1 MQNIKYIGLTN
12 HSLNKSVVS
21 SMLLHFASSEGFK
34 IDSIEY
40 NFVDSKKM
48 LSLNKDYLSHTTD
61 TDIITFDYSE
71 KNIISAEV
79 YISENMLLENAKENS
94 QTIENETIRLVS
106 HALFHCLGY
115 NDKSPSEK
123 NIMRSKEEEFISAV
137 SRETKLNV

>member
-1 MQNIKYIGLTN
+1 MQNIKFIGLTN
-12 HSLNKSVVS
+12 HSLNKGVIS
-21 SMLLHFASSEGFK
+21 SMLLHFASSEGFE
-34 IDSIEY
+34 IDNIEY

-48 LSLNKDYLSHTTD
+48 LSLNQDYLSHTSD

-79 YISENMLLENAKENS
+79 YISKDMLLENAKDNA
-94 QTIENETIRLVS
+94 QTIENETVRLVS

-115 NDKSPSEK
+115 NDKSPAEK
-123 NIMRSKEEEFISAV
+123 DIMRSKEDEFISAV

>member
-79 YISENMLLENAKENS
+79 YISNDMMLENAKENL
-94 QTIENETIRLVS
+94 QTLESETVRLLS

-115 NDKSPSEK
+115 NDKSPTEK
-123 NIMRSKEEEFISAV
+123 NIMRSKEDEFISAV

>member
-79 YISENMLLENAKENS
+79 YISNDMMLENAKENV
-94 QTIENETIRLVS
+94 QTLESETVRLLS

-115 NDKSPSEK
+115 NDKSPTEK
-123 NIMRSKEEEFISAV
+123 NIMRSKEDEFISAV
-137 SRETKLNV
+137 SRETKLKV

>member
-21 SMLLHFASSEGFK
+21 TMLLHFASSEGFK

-79 YISENMLLENAKENS
+79 YTSNDMMRENAKENL
-94 QTIENETIRLVS
+94 QTLESETVRLLS

-115 NDKSPSEK
+115 NDKSPTEK
-123 NIMRSKEEEFISAV
+123 NIMRSKEDEFISAV